1 MKSCWCIS
9 QTEGHNTPF
18 KRAVAGAEGGFPFV
32 TFTNLNKVVGVLQVN
47 FGIHGGLSRAV
58 KEVGDA
64 QEWISVLLGNFVEC
78 LKVGAETE

>member
-1 MKSCWCIS
+1 M
-9 QTEGHNTPF
+9 
-18 KRAVAGAEGGFPFV
+18 
-32 TFTNLNKVVGVLQVN
+32 LQVN